1 MSLDPGESPVLV
13 TGGAGFIGSHLCESL
28 IAKGRAVR
36 CLDNLATGQR
46 GNVALLEGRPGFE
59 FIPADIRDARSLAQ
73 AMNGASAVVHL
84 AALGSVPR
92 SIALPADAE
101 SNNLGGFLQV
111 LEAARSTGIRRV
123 VYASSSSVYGD
134 SPAMPKREG
143 EEGHALSPYA
153 VTKAMDEAYAGLY
166 HRLFGLETI
175 GLRFFNI
182 FGERQDPEGP
192 YAAAIPRF
200 IRALLRHE
208 TPLIHGDGL
217 QTRDFTYVLNAV
229 QAVEEALLA
238 PARIAGDVFNIAVG
252 QSCSLLHLVRKMQA
266 RLAVIDPDIARVPVA
281 HGPVR
286 PGDVRHSLADISKA
300 RALLGFVPQFGLDEG
315 LDRAVPWYAQ
325 HWQ

>member
-1 MSLDPGESPVLV
+1 MSPDRDDRPVLV
-13 TGGAGFIGSHLCESL
+13 TGGAGFIGSHLCDSL

-36 CLDNLATGQR
+36 CLDNLTTGQR
-46 GNVALLEGRPGFE
+46 GNVTHLDGRPGFT
-59 FIPADIRDARSLAQ
+59 FFHTDIRDATALHK

-92 SIALPADAE
+92 SIALPTDAE
-101 SNNLGGFLQV
+101 SNNLGGFLHV

-134 SPAMPKREG
+134 SPDLPKREG
-143 EEGHALSPYA
+143 HEGHALSPYA

-208 TPLIHGDGL
+208 PPLINGDGL

-229 QAVEEALLA
+229 QALEDALVA
-238 PARIAGDVFNIAVG
+238 PATAAGDVYNIAVG
-252 QSCSLLHLVRKMQA
+252 QCCSLLDLVRKMQA
-266 RLAVIDPDIARVPVA
+266 RLAVIDPAVA
-281 HGPVR
+281 AIGLRHASER
-286 PGDVRHSLADISKA
+286 PGDVRHSLADVSKA
-300 RALLGFVPQFGLDEG
+300 REQLGFAPRFKLDEG

-325 HWQ
+325 HWR